1 MKKLIFLLFS
11 VLAFNSCEKDSG
23 VIVKEDTT
31 TISPESRLKAATLV
45 LWHDL
50 TQTQRN
56 QAILTRAYQN
66 NEQYVGLNCK
76 QWASAVVASASGNCT
91 TLPTT
96 ATSPN
101 DWYWNAGQYVSGR
114 SALISTAVPGE
125 IIQMKLAAYPY
136 GPHTAIVYSINSTQV
151 TFIESNWCT
160 PECLI
165 VNLRTLSFTTFY
177 GQVSNYTIY
186 KIL

>member
-11 VLAFNSCEKDSG
+11 VLVFNGCEKDGG
-23 VIVKEDTT
+23 VIVKEGAT
-31 TISPESRLKAATLV
+31 TISPESRLKATTLV

-66 NEQYVGLNCK
+66 NGQFVNRNCK
-76 QWASAVVASASGNCT
+76 QWASDVVASASGNCT
-91 TLPTT
+91 TLPIT
-96 ATSPN
+96 ATDPN

-125 IIQMKLAAYPY
+125 IIQMRLIPS

-151 TFIESNWCT
+151 TFIESNWCKPAT
-160 PECLI
+160 CNT